1 MEAEVAGSH
10 DWRDKFLDRV
20 ENSPAT
26 SLSALMEF
34 ESKAISIKQISI
46 SNKLNNLLLR
56 HGLTDIA
63 LMSQLSYREVADL
76 RGMGRKTLEEY
87 LRVIE
92 EHARPDSITASSEV
106 NEIEQVWDW
115 CVAHFPNGFKMER
128 ESQEFPILEVARKSE
143 GEDVPK
149 IFIRIQLTEVGRL
162 QEFKSLFSEH
172 LGSEFESPT
181 TANENHIYRL
191 VLILK
196 NGEEL
201 ELASIPPRESS
212 DRTVSADT
220 DFWIVNEEDISQ
232 SNFSYLT
239 PLEDFLEAL
248 TSIEVAVLT
257 DRLGYGE
264 RKTLDEIGKK
274 FGLSRERIRQIEKKL
289 LKKIMDAMHDHGSQ
303 YLSIGPRITRYEL
316 LDDRVISLTQ
326 ETLNGSILDLFVA
339 SGRIKRIEFENI
351 LTEWLV
357 IDEFKII
364 DKLSQFGTIQ
374 ELFKWIDEGN
384 PSIQIFTDLMRQIGL
399 QGSLLTCF
407 MTDFNLESGKNCV
420 RSVPKRLA
428 EKIKAAMQDRDQPM
442 TGEEIQEAIGSAWSV
457 RSAINLMSAD
467 PLFMSIDISTYAL
480 SEWGLREY
488 RGIRE
493 EILEIVA
500 DQGPTH
506 INEVVDQLTEWFPKV
521 SKNSVKTYASAYPLQ
536 ITDGIVS
543 IVESTDTKSF
553 SFEEMKPRQLKNLYE
568 SNNQYRFRIEINS
581 DHLRGSGFPCSRAV
595 SALIGLKVGESWTL
609 PISESKCNFNF
620 YNRGNQAAVG
630 SIQATLI
637 EHNAALDDFG
647 FLVLVGV
654 IGKIE
659 KVEFK
664 LLRRS
669 ELSNDPELL
678 ALQLVGQDTATIEP
692 LSKVLA
698 SLGVNST
705 GTWRDVENIAT
716 SRGDVLLA
724 RAARLVQ
731 IKESD

>member
-1 MEAEVAGSH
+1 MEAEVAGLH
-10 DWRDKFLDRV
+10 DWRDKFSDLV

-26 SLSALMEF
+26 SLSVLMEF

-46 SNKLNNLLLR
+46 STRLNNLLLR
-56 HGLTDIA
+56 HGLTDLA
-63 LMSQLSYREVADL
+63 LMCQLSYREVADL

-87 LRVIE
+87 LRIIE
-92 EHARPDSITASSEV
+92 EHARPDSITASAEF

-115 CVAHFPNGFKMER
+115 CVAHFPTGFKMER
-128 ESQEFPILEVARKSE
+128 ENEEFPILEVALKSKVE
-143 GEDVPK
+143 EEPK
-149 IFIRIQLTEVGRL
+149 ILSRIQLTEVGRL

-172 LGSEFESPT
+172 LGSEFESHT
-181 TANENHIYRL
+181 NANENHIYRL

-201 ELASIPPRESS
+201 ELASVPPRVSS
-212 DRTVSADT
+212 GRTLSEDT

-239 PLEDFLEAL
+239 PLEDFLETL
-248 TSIEVAVLT
+248 TSAEVAVLS

-264 RKTLDEIGKK
+264 RKTLDEIGKN
-274 FGLSRERIRQIEKKL
+274 FGLSRERIRQIENKL
-289 LKKIMDAMHDHGSQ
+289 LKKIMDVINNYGPQ
-303 YLSIGPRITRYEL
+303 YLSIEPRVTRYEL
-316 LDDRVISLTQ
+316 LEGRVNSLTLK
-326 ETLNGSILDLFVA
+326 TAKGSILDLFVA
-339 SGRIKRIEFENI
+339 SGRIARIEFEKV

-357 IDEFKII
+357 IDEFKFI
-364 DKLSQFGTIQ
+364 DKISQFGTIK
-374 ELFKWIDEGN
+374 ELLKWVDEAN
-384 PSIQIFTDLMRQIGL
+384 PSIQIFNDLMSQIGL
-399 QGSLLTCF
+399 QGNLLVSF
-407 MTDFNLESGKNCV
+407 MADFNLESGQNCV
-420 RSVPKRLA
+420 RSAPKRLA
-428 EKIKAAMQDRDQPM
+428 DKIKAAMQDRDQPM
-442 TGEEIQEAIGSAWSV
+442 TGEEIEAAIGSAWSV

-467 PLFMSIDISTYAL
+467 SLFMSVDISTYAL

-506 INEVVDQLTEWFPKV
+506 IHEVVDQVTEWFPKV

-536 ITDGIVS
+536 ITEGIVS
-543 IVESTDTKSF
+543 IVESTDIKRF
-553 SFEEMKPRQLKNLYE
+553 SFEEMKPRQLKNLFSLNE
-568 SNNQYRFRIEINS
+568 EHRLRIEINL

-595 SALIGLKVGESWTL
+595 SALIGLKVGESWTS

-630 SIQATLI
+630 SIQAALI
-637 EHNAALDDFG
+637 EQNAALDDFG
-647 FLVLVGV
+647 FLVLVGA

-664 LLRRS
+664 LLRSS
-669 ELSNDPELL
+669 ELSSDPVLL
-678 ALQLVGQDTATIEP
+678 ALQLVGQDTATIDP

-698 SLGVNST
+698 SLGVNSK
-705 GTWRDVENIAT
+705 GTWSDVENIAT

-731 IKESD
+731 IQESD